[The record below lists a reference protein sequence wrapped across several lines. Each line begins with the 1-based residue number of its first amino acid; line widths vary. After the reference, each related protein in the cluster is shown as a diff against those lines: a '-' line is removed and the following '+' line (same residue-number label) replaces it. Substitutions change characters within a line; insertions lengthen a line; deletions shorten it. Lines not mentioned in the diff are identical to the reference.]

1 MFSSFNYNLS
11 FFFLKAK
18 DSLLA
23 GGQNTSSWAGGLPA
37 ESRENDFRH
46 RLEPVFLVLGTL
58 QILLWVYFS
67 WVETLP
73 GFANDMGLFVTL
85 DPSGAHR
92 EGSCL
97 ESVPL
102 SSLVL
107 MKEELWCLLP
117 TTLDFCQISL
127 VVLSLNMSHLPPKPR
142 QCFLYQQQ
150 SLDIQLLNYNNKQ
163 LKYLKY
169 KTIFHLPL
177 QLANIFEMLL
187 LNTGEDNV
195 NHRLLYNA
203 IVNVNF
209 HNPECVG
216 VCVNLKSQEDT

>member
-1 MFSSFNYNLS
+1 MH
-11 FFFLKAK
+11 FL
-18 DSLLA
+18 
-23 GGQNTSSWAGGLPA
+23 W
-37 ESRENDFRH
+37 
-46 RLEPVFLVLGTL
+46 
-58 QILLWVYFS
+58 
-67 WVETLP
+67 
-73 GFANDMGLFVTL
+73 
-85 DPSGAHR
+85 
-92 EGSCL
+92 GS
-97 ESVPL
+97 
-102 SSLVL
+102 
-107 MKEELWCLLP
+107 
-117 TTLDFCQISL
+117 I
-127 VVLSLNMSHLPPKPR
+127 
-142 QCFLYQQQ
+142 
-150 SLDIQLLNYNNKQ
+150 DIQLLNYNNKQ